1 LGGGK
6 GGLPIIHRYQQQ
18 IAIKK
23 LLKCQQGITLIE
35 SLGAL
40 ILLIAISS
48 TLMAVYWGA
57 GSSLNQINNI
67 SEMQYASREAGQLM
81 VKDIKS
87 SESVQ
92 VLDLNGQ
99 PTAAGEAGGQLRLT
113 VPLIDDKGI
122 EYQVVCYYMQNNTLY
137 RERFK
142 LNDKRNSGDDQF
154 LDKIP
159 AVDKIIELSFF
170 SPQYG
175 VVEYHMI
182 AGENGRS
189 FASMGKASTRVH
201 YGLE

>member
-1 LGGGK
+1 
-6 GGLPIIHRYQQQ
+6 
-18 IAIKK
+18 
-23 LLKCQQGITLIE
+23 
-35 SLGAL
+35 
-40 ILLIAISS
+40 
-48 TLMAVYWGA
+48 MAVYWGA